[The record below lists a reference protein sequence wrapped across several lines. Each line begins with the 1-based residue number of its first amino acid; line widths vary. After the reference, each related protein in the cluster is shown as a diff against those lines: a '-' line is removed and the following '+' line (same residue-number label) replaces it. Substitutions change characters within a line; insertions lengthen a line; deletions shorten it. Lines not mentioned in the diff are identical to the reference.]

1 ITLASG
7 NSFRMAMSASR
18 PFISG
23 ICRSIS
29 VMSGWYVRNC
39 WIASRPLHASPIKVM
54 SGWTP
59 TRPAIPSRTSGWSS
73 TMRIRIREASALII
87 GLLLPLCL
95 RGKCLRQPRTF
106 SSGRVGDAGR
116 NAQFHFGPCLDFA
129 PHGQLTSNNGG
140 AFAHAGQS
148 VMTLP
153 ALSRENHRIDALSVV
168 PHPQPEALIVITD
181 FDLDLLCVC
190 MKKGVSERFGS
201 NLIHF
206 VAEDGMQISRLT
218 LNGYTEC
225 RAVAG

>member
-1 ITLASG
+1 
-7 NSFRMAMSASR
+7 MSASR

-29 VMSGWYVRNC
+29 VMSGWHVRNC
-39 WIASRPLHASPIKVM
+39 WIASRPLHASPTKVM

-73 TMRIRIREASALII
+73 TMRIRICEASALMT

-95 RGKCLRQPRTF
+95 RGKCLRQPRTPTI
-106 SSGRVGDAGR
+106 GRVGDAGGKS
-116 NAQFHFGPCLDFA
+116 QFHFGPGINLA
-129 PHGQLTSNNGG
+129 PYCQLASYECG
-140 AFAHAGQS
+140 AFPHARQA
-148 VMTLP
+148 VMALA
-153 ALSRENHRIDALSVV
+153 ALSRENRRINALSVI

-181 FDLDLLCVC
+181 LDLDLLCVC
-190 MKKGVSERFGS
+190 MKKGVPECFGS

-206 VAEDGMQISRLT
+206 VAKDGMQISRLA

-225 RAVAG
+225 RAMAA